1 MSNAAPASDPDDL
14 MAQTPLEARFWT
26 VRRIAGLLGVILLIG
41 GLIRFSDLTAYLIVS
56 IALSFIGRP
65 LMRLCDRIRIGSRS
79 VGPTIGAVL
88 TLTLLFAALGLLV
101 SLFAPL
107 ISAEAGALAGLD
119 FEGTARQLES
129 LLAEWMPVLE
139 AQGVNPTAWID
150 TAQLGTALSSTLGP
164 DGLGGALSGLFSA
177 AGNLVVALFS
187 VAFMTF
193 FFLKDRR
200 LFPTI
205 LEALTPDRHMARMQ
219 SVVENSTELL
229 TRYFIGL
236 AAQVAIITTVITSG
250 LLILGVP
257 NAFLI
262 GFLAGL
268 LNLIPYV
275 GPLIGA
281 GIGLVIILTTHL
293 QSPDLGGLLGKA
305 GLVFFLAQV
314 VDNLFTQ
321 PVIFAGSVKAHP
333 LEIFLLI
340 SIAGS
345 LAGITGMI
353 LAIPAY
359 SLLRVVAKEFLGGF
373 KVVRS
378 LTEDL

>member
-1 MSNAAPASDPDDL
+1 MSDTSPAPDSGDL
-14 MAQTPLEARFWT
+14 MSMTPLEARFWT
-26 VRRIAGLLGVILLIG
+26 VRRLAGLLGVALLIG
-41 GLIRFSDLTAYLIVS
+41 GLIRFSDLTAYLIIS

-65 LMRLCDRIRIGSRS
+65 LVGLCDRIRIAGRPIGS
-79 VGPTIGAVL
+79 TIGAIL
-88 TLTLLFAALGLLV
+88 TLVVLFTALSLLV

-107 ISAEAGALAGLD
+107 ISAEASALAGLD
-119 FEGTARQLES
+119 FQGTARELEV
-129 LLAEWMPVLE
+129 LLVEWLPLLE
-139 AQGVNPTAWID
+139 AQGVDPTAWID
-150 TAQLGTALSSTLGP
+150 TASLGSALSAALGEN
-164 DGLGGALSGLFSA
+164 GLGGALSSLFSV

-187 VAFMTF
+187 IAFMTF
-193 FFLKDRR
+193 FFLKDRH
-200 LFPTI
+200 LFPSI
-205 LEALTPDRHMARMQ
+205 LHALTPDRHMERMQ
-219 SVVENSTELL
+219 SVLDNSTALL

-275 GPLIGA
+275 GPLVGA
-281 GIGLVIILTTHL
+281 GLGLGIILTTHL
-293 QSPDLGGLLGKA
+293 QAPELGSLLGKA
-305 GLVFFLAQV
+305 GIVFLLAQV

-345 LAGITGMI
+345 LAGITGMM

-373 KVVRS
+373 KVVQS
-378 LTEDL
+378 LTDDL

>member
-1 MSNAAPASDPDDL
+1 MDSSNNGSPSSVIH
-14 MAQTPLEARFWT
+14 PLKADFWT
-26 VRRIAGLLGVILLIG
+26 LRRISGVLGVALLIG
-41 GLIRFSDLTAYLIVS
+41 GMVRFSDLTAYLIIS

-65 LMRLCDRIRIGSRS
+65 VVQLIDRIQVAGRS
-79 VGPTIGAVL
+79 PGPGLGALVA
-88 TLTLLFAALGLLV
+88 LLVMFAGFGLLINLFIPLVAAEAQVLSQLDFEAIAV
-101 SLFAPL
+101 SIEQELTGFAPL
-107 ISAEAGALAGLD
+107 LNTTGTDPYSWLD
-119 FEGTARQLES
+119 A
-129 LLAEWMPVLE
+129 
-139 AQGVNPTAWID
+139 
-150 TAQLGTALSSTLGP
+150 STLGS
-164 DGLGGALSGLFSA
+164 GLSSVLGPSGIGGILGSTLSALSGLI
-177 AGNLVVALFS
+177 VALFS
-187 VAFMTF
+187 ISFMTF
-193 FFLKDRR
+193 FFLKDRS
-200 LFPTI
+200 LFPSI
-205 LEALTPDRHMARMQ
+205 MQALTPDHYTERVNRIL
-219 SVVENSTELL
+219 SNSTKLL

-236 AAQVAIITTVITSG
+236 AAQVAIITTVITGG

-281 GIGLVIILTTHL
+281 GLGLGIILTTHL
-293 QSPDLGGLLGKA
+293 QYPEIWGLLGKA
-305 GLVFFLAQV
+305 GVVFLSAQL

-345 LAGITGMI
+345 LAGITGMM

-359 SLLRVVAKEFLGGF
+359 SLLRVVAKEFLSGF
-373 KVVRS
+373 KVIQS
-378 LTEDL
+378 LTKSL

>member
-1 MSNAAPASDPDDL
+1 MPQTDHSNGSGDL
-14 MAQTPLEARFWT
+14 MSLTPLEARFWT
-26 VRRIAGLLGVILLIG
+26 VRRIAGLLGVALLIG
-41 GLIRFSDLTAYLIVS
+41 GLIRFSDLTAYLIIS

-65 LMRLCDRIRIGSRS
+65 LVQFCDRIRIAGLTIGS
-79 VGPTIGAVL
+79 TIGAIL
-88 TLTLLFAALGLLV
+88 TLTVLFAALGLLV

-119 FEGTARQLES
+119 FEGTARQFEI
-129 LLAEWMPVLE
+129 LLAEWLPVLQ
-139 AQGVNPTAWID
+139 AQGVDPTAWID
-150 TAQLGTALSSTLGP
+150 TASLGSALSTALGQ

-187 VAFMTF
+187 IAFMTF
-193 FFLKDRR
+193 FFLKDRH
-200 LFPTI
+200 LFPSI
-205 LEALTPDRHMARMQ
+205 LNALTPDRHMDRMQ
-219 SVVENSTELL
+219 SVIDNSTRLL
-229 TRYFIGL
+229 TRYFLGL
-236 AAQVAIITTVITSG
+236 VAQVAIITTVITSG

-281 GIGLVIILTTHL
+281 GLGLGIILTTNL
-293 QSPDLGGLLGKA
+293 QAPELFGLLGKA
-305 GLVFFLAQV
+305 ALVFLLAQA

-345 LAGITGMI
+345 LAGITGMM

-373 KVVRS
+373 KVVQS
-378 LTEDL
+378 LTDDL

>member
-1 MSNAAPASDPDDL
+1 MDSSLPGRSSESTHPFKAD
-14 MAQTPLEARFWT
+14 FWT
-26 VRRIAGLLGVILLIG
+26 LRRLAGACGTAILIG
-41 GLIRFSDLTAYLIVS
+41 GMVRFSDLTAYLIIS

-65 LMRLCDRIRIGSRS
+65 IVNLIDRINIAGKTPGPGLGAFIALS
-79 VGPTIGAVL
+79 VMFTG
-88 TLTLLFAALGLLV
+88 FSLLV
-101 SLFAPL
+101 NLFVPLVAVEAQVVADLDFQRIAQRIEQELSGFAPL
-107 ISAEAGALAGLD
+107 ISTTGTDPFTWLD
-119 FEGTARQLES
+119 A
-129 LLAEWMPVLE
+129 
-139 AQGVNPTAWID
+139 
-150 TAQLGTALSSTLGP
+150 STLGSGLSSVLGP
-164 DGLGGALSGLFSA
+164 SGLGGILGSTLSALSG
-177 AGNLVVALFS
+177 LVVALFS

-193 FFLKDRR
+193 FFLKDRN
-200 LFPTI
+200 LFPSI
-205 LEALTPDRHMARMQ
+205 VQALTPEEYTERIQRILT
-219 SVVENSTELL
+219 NSTALL
-229 TRYFIGL
+229 TRYFVGL
-236 AAQVAIITTVITSG
+236 AAQVAIITTVITGG

-275 GPLIGA
+275 GPLVGA
-281 GIGLVIILTTHL
+281 GLGLGIILTTHL
-293 QSPDLGGLLGKA
+293 QFPEIWGLLGKA
-305 GLVFFLAQV
+305 GAVFLLAQL

-359 SLLRVVAKEFLGGF
+359 SLLRVVAKEFLSGF
-373 KVVRS
+373 KVVQS
-378 LTEDL
+378 LTDQL

>member
-1 MSNAAPASDPDDL
+1 MDSSLPGRSSESTHPFKAD
-14 MAQTPLEARFWT
+14 FWT
-26 VRRIAGLLGVILLIG
+26 LRRLAGACGTAILIG
-41 GLIRFSDLTAYLIVS
+41 GMVRFSDLTAYLIIS

-65 LMRLCDRIRIGSRS
+65 IVNLIDRINIAGKTPGPGLGAFIALS
-79 VGPTIGAVL
+79 VMFTG
-88 TLTLLFAALGLLV
+88 FSLLV
-101 SLFAPL
+101 NLFVPLVAVEAQVVADLDFQRIAQRIEQELSGFAPL
-107 ISAEAGALAGLD
+107 ISTTGTDPFTWLD
-119 FEGTARQLES
+119 A
-129 LLAEWMPVLE
+129 
-139 AQGVNPTAWID
+139 
-150 TAQLGTALSSTLGP
+150 STLGSGLSSVLGP
-164 DGLGGALSGLFSA
+164 SGLGGILGSTLSALSG
-177 AGNLVVALFS
+177 LVVALFS

-193 FFLKDRR
+193 FFLKDRN
-200 LFPTI
+200 LFPSI
-205 LEALTPDRHMARMQ
+205 VQALTPDEYTERIQRILT
-219 SVVENSTELL
+219 NSTALL
-229 TRYFIGL
+229 TRYFVGL
-236 AAQVAIITTVITSG
+236 AAQVAIITTVITGG

-275 GPLIGA
+275 GPLVGA
-281 GIGLVIILTTHL
+281 GLGLGIILTTHL
-293 QSPDLGGLLGKA
+293 QFPEIWSLLGKA
-305 GLVFFLAQV
+305 GAVFLLAQL

-359 SLLRVVAKEFLGGF
+359 SLLRVVAKEFLSGF
-373 KVVRS
+373 KVVQS
-378 LTEDL
+378 LTDQL

>member
-1 MSNAAPASDPDDL
+1 MDSSNTSSTASG
-14 MAQTPLEARFWT
+14 MHPLKADFWT
-26 VRRIAGLLGVILLIG
+26 LRRIGGVLGVALLIG
-41 GLIRFSDLTAYLIVS
+41 GMVRFSDLTAYLIIS

-65 LMRLCDRIRIGSRS
+65 VVQFIDRIHVAGKSP
-79 VGPTIGAVL
+79 GPGLGALVA
-88 TLTLLFAALGLLV
+88 LLVMYAGFGLLINLFIPLVAAEAQVLSQLDFEAIAV
-101 SLFAPL
+101 SIEQELTGFAPL
-107 ISAEAGALAGLD
+107 LNPNGGDPYSWLD
-119 FEGTARQLES
+119 AT
-129 LLAEWMPVLE
+129 
-139 AQGVNPTAWID
+139 T
-150 TAQLGTALSSTLGP
+150 LSSGLSSVLGP
-164 DGLGGALSGLFSA
+164 SGIGGILGSTLSALSG
-177 AGNLVVALFS
+177 LVVALFS
-187 VAFMTF
+187 ISFMTF
-193 FFLKDRR
+193 FFLKDRS
-200 LFPTI
+200 LFPSI
-205 LEALTPDRHMARMQ
+205 MQALTPDHYTER
-219 SVVENSTELL
+219 VERILSNSTKLL

-236 AAQVAIITTVITSG
+236 AAQVAIITTVITGG

-281 GIGLVIILTTHL
+281 GLGLGIILTTHL
-293 QSPDLGGLLGKA
+293 QYPEIWGLLGKA
-305 GLVFFLAQV
+305 GIVFLAAQL

-345 LAGITGMI
+345 LAGISGMM

-359 SLLRVVAKEFLGGF
+359 SLLRVVAKEFLSGF
-373 KVVRS
+373 KVVQS
-378 LTEDL
+378 LTKSL

>member
-1 MSNAAPASDPDDL
+1 MDSSLPGRSSESTHPFKAD
-14 MAQTPLEARFWT
+14 FWT
-26 VRRIAGLLGVILLIG
+26 LRRLAGACGTAILIG
-41 GLIRFSDLTAYLIVS
+41 GMVRFSDLTAYLIIS

-65 LMRLCDRIRIGSRS
+65 IVNVIDRINIAGKTPGPGLGAFIALS
-79 VGPTIGAVL
+79 VMFTG
-88 TLTLLFAALGLLV
+88 FSLLV
-101 SLFAPL
+101 NLFVPLVAVEAQVVADLDFQRIAQRIEQELSGFAPL
-107 ISAEAGALAGLD
+107 ISTTGTDPFTWLD
-119 FEGTARQLES
+119 A
-129 LLAEWMPVLE
+129 
-139 AQGVNPTAWID
+139 
-150 TAQLGTALSSTLGP
+150 STLGSGLSSVLGP
-164 DGLGGALSGLFSA
+164 SGLGGILGSTLSALSG
-177 AGNLVVALFS
+177 LVVALFS

-193 FFLKDRR
+193 FFLKDRN
-200 LFPTI
+200 LFPSI
-205 LEALTPDRHMARMQ
+205 VQALTPEEYTERIQRILT
-219 SVVENSTELL
+219 NSTALL
-229 TRYFIGL
+229 TRYFVGL
-236 AAQVAIITTVITSG
+236 AAQVAIITTVITGG

-275 GPLIGA
+275 GPLVGA
-281 GIGLVIILTTHL
+281 GLGLGIILTTHL
-293 QSPDLGGLLGKA
+293 QFPEIWGLLGKA
-305 GLVFFLAQV
+305 GAVFLLAQL

-359 SLLRVVAKEFLGGF
+359 SLLRVVAKEFLSGF
-373 KVVRS
+373 KVVQS
-378 LTEDL
+378 LTDQL

>member
-1 MSNAAPASDPDDL
+1 MPSTEKVPSTSL
-14 MAQTPLEARFWT
+14 QPLKAEFWT
-26 VRRIAGLLGVILLIG
+26 TRRIAGALGIGILLW
-41 GLIRFSDLTAYLIVS
+41 GLVRFSDLTAYLIIS
-56 IALSFIGRP
+56 IALSFMGRP
-65 LMRLCDRIRIGSRS
+65 LVQGVDRIQIGKWSP
-79 VGPTIGAVL
+79 GPGLGAL
-88 TLTLLFAALGLLV
+88 IALMTLFAGFGLLIN
-101 SLFAPL
+101 LFVPL
-107 ISAEAGALAGLD
+107 VAAEAQVLASLD
-119 FEGTARQLES
+119 F
-129 LLAEWMPVLE
+129 LLIAEDLQEDLAFFEPLLTSTDT
-139 AQGVNPTAWID
+139 NPFQWLD
-150 TAQLGTALSSTLGP
+150 PSTLGK
-164 DGLGGALSGLFSA
+164 GLSSILGPSGIGGILGSAFSA
-177 AGNLVVALFS
+177 IGGLVVATFS
-187 VAFMTF
+187 IAFMTF
-193 FFLKDRR
+193 FFLKDRQ

-205 LEALTPDRHMARMQ
+205 IQALTPDHYNERIQR
-219 SVVENSTELL
+219 VLTNSTKLL

-236 AAQVAIITTVITSG
+236 AAQVAIITTVITGG

-281 GIGLVIILTTHL
+281 GLGLGIILTTHL
-293 QSPDLGGLLGKA
+293 QHEEIWGLLGKA
-305 GLVFFLAQV
+305 GAVFLLAQL

-345 LAGITGMI
+345 LAGVTGMM

-359 SLLRVVAKEFLGGF
+359 SLLRVVAKEFLSGF
-373 KVVRS
+373 KVIQS
-378 LTEDL
+378 LTDGI

>member
-65 LMRLCDRIRIGSRS
+65 LMRLCDRIQIGNRSIGS
-79 VGPTIGAVL
+79 TIGAVL
-88 TLTLLFAALGLLV
+88 TLSLLFAALGLLV

-177 AGNLVVALFS
+177 AGSLVVALFS

-193 FFLKDRR
+193 FFLKDRH
-200 LFPTI
+200 LFPAI
-205 LEALTPDRHMARMQ
+205 LEALTPD
-219 SVVENSTELL
+219 EL
-229 TRYFIGL
+229 
-236 AAQVAIITTVITSG
+236 
-250 LLILGVP
+250 
-257 NAFLI
+257 
-262 GFLAGL
+262 
-268 LNLIPYV
+268 
-275 GPLIGA
+275 
-281 GIGLVIILTTHL
+281 
-293 QSPDLGGLLGKA
+293 
-305 GLVFFLAQV
+305 
-314 VDNLFTQ
+314 
-321 PVIFAGSVKAHP
+321 
-333 LEIFLLI
+333 
-340 SIAGS
+340 
-345 LAGITGMI
+345 
-353 LAIPAY
+353 
-359 SLLRVVAKEFLGGF
+359 
-373 KVVRS
+373 
-378 LTEDL
+378 